1 MCAHA
6 CARET
11 LRSTHTWGA
20 HTCECEC
27 VIPLIHEEYRD
38 TLAHDTRTTPRT
50 RDAATAE
57 THTLGGRSLSPS
69 QPTAYNLELSSA
81 RKRGGRFSRKARL
94 PSAASSLR

>member
-20 HTCECEC
+20 HTC
-27 VIPLIHEEYRD
+27 VSDTPVIHEEYRD
-38 TLAHDTRTTPRT
+38 TSRTPGPRSTPRT